1 MTRSLMLRTAAVALC
16 LSGCGGGGGGG
27 AGPSTAIMQQTA
39 APAVVTVVPPV
50 PGAAAFR
57 TVEYNRMGAL
67 DAIRAADGYAL
78 GYTGAGVTIGII
90 DFNFELAS
98 SEVNFTVD
106 SRDANA
112 QAVALYQAQTGQAP
126 SSDHH
131 GQAVA
136 SAAAALKNDVGIHGV
151 AFNASVLAVDYFADV
166 NETQVVQG
174 GVLYHVSDPWTYITS
189 HGVRIINTSFGYEAG
204 DVISNPPHVNEA
216 YVLASAS
223 AALVNG
229 ALVVSSAGNAGG
241 ANPSLYNLDT
251 INDLRSAGVLDSSA
265 GAYIIAGAVDGNN
278 QIASFSD
285 RAGSAMNYY
294 MVAPGTNLILPWNG
308 GMALVSGTSFSS
320 PLISG
325 AAALILQRW
334 PNLNGR
340 QLADILFA
348 SATDLGA
355 LGVDPI
361 YGHGLLNIAAALQPL
376 GVSTFAVSGG
386 SGGAAPLVSA
396 TGLILASPFGDAPA
410 VHQALS
416 EVMMLDGFGRDF
428 EIDLSHMAVGRP
440 NLPDMFGLMEQR
452 LGWQSTSLRLGS
464 ATSLGFDLRRR
475 PEDGIVP
482 FQTLGGPQDHSTHE
496 TVFRLAGAASGLDW
510 TAGTGLPLRDGMAGA
525 DDGAFFM
532 SLTNAFSPMIGA
544 APGAFASVRVPLAP
558 GTNLSFGASHAENQG
573 MTDHLRTP
581 FRNSADAA
589 ILHLDRETKGSRLGL
604 EIGEVLETGG
614 YMGSLA
620 SGGLKMAD
628 RGSTAWTT
636 AMAETALDAHWSL
649 RGAFTIAASGETHP
663 QGSLITAIGP
673 VYATSFAFG
682 LAGANLFRDG
692 DVLSFT
698 AGQPLRAEQGSLT
711 IASGIGRDWTT
722 GGVIM
727 GEQRASLLPSGREFD
742 FETGYGFSL
751 AGWNARANVAYAV
764 DPDHVQNKD
773 AVLALFTLSRA
784 F

>member
-16 LSGCGGGGGGG
+16 LSGCGGGGGG
-27 AGPSTAIMQQTA
+27 ASGPNTAIMQQTA
-39 APAVVTVVPPV
+39 TPPVITVVPPV
-50 PGAAAFR
+50 PGADAFR

-98 SEVNFTVD
+98 SEVNYSAD
-106 SRDANA
+106 SLGANA
-112 QAVALYQAQTGQAP
+112 QAVALYEAQTGQAS

-131 GQAVA
+131 GHAIA
-136 SAAAALKNDVGIHGV
+136 ATAAARKNDFGIHGV
-151 AFNASVLAVDYFADV
+151 AFDATILAVDYFSAV
-166 NETQVVQG
+166 NETQVTQG

-204 DVISNPPHVNEA
+204 DVIHNPPHVSEA
-216 YVLASAS
+216 YTLASPA
-223 AALVNG
+223 AALANG
-229 ALVVSSAGNAGG
+229 ALLVSSAGNAGG

-251 INDLRSAGVLDSSA
+251 ISDLNSAGVLNSGS
-265 GAYIIAGAVDGNN
+265 GGYIIAGAVDSNN

-308 GMALVSGTSFSS
+308 GTALLSGTSFSS
-320 PLISG
+320 PMISG

-334 PNLNGR
+334 PNLTGR

-355 LGVDPI
+355 LGVDTI

-386 SGGAAPLVSA
+386 NAPLVSA
-396 TGLILASPFGDAPA
+396 TGLILASVFGDAPDL
-410 VHQALS
+410 HRALS
-416 EVMMLDGFGRDF
+416 QVMMLDGFGRDF
-428 EIDLSHMAVGRP
+428 DIDLSRVAVGRP
-440 NLPDMFGLMEQR
+440 NLPDLFSLMEQR
-452 LGWQSTSLRLGS
+452 LGWRSANLRLGS

-482 FQTLGGPQDHSTHE
+482 FQTLAGPQDHFTHD
-496 TVFRLAGAASGLDW
+496 TAFRLAGESGGFDW
-510 TAGTGLPLRDGMAGA
+510 TAGTGLSLRDGMAGA
-525 DDGAFFM
+525 DAGALFM
-532 SLTNAFSPMIGA
+532 SLTNGFSPLIGA
-544 APGAFASVRVPLAP
+544 APGAFASARVPL
-558 GTNLSFGASHAENQG
+558 TDDTSLSFGASHAENQG

-581 FRNSADAA
+581 FRNAADTA
-589 ILHLDRETKGSRLGL
+589 ILHLDHETRVSRLGL
-604 EIGEVLETGG
+604 DVGEILESGG
-614 YMGSLA
+614 FMGSLA

-628 RGSTAWTT
+628 HASTAWTT
-636 AMAETALDAHWSL
+636 ATAETALDAHWSL
-649 RGAFTIAASGETHP
+649 KGAFTIAATGATHP
-663 QGSLITAIGP
+663 ESSLITSIGP
-673 VYATSFAFG
+673 VYATSFALG
-682 LAGANLFRDG
+682 LAGANIFRDG

-698 AGQPLRAEQGSLT
+698 AGQPLRAEQASLT

-722 GGVIM
+722 GGVVM

-742 FETGYGFSL
+742 FETGYGLSL
-751 AGWNARANVAYAV
+751 GRWNARANVAYAV